1 MSHRIDLDKTLGKA
15 QGIYEAL
22 AKDETVS
29 ERLVNILGLAPLV
42 RSEMEEA
49 DNLDSSDNSR
59 HSTSKPVP
67 IQARKHSGNSNSS
80 LRERHRTES
89 SNASSSLNNS
99 SSVEVLSEIDDEQKF
114 ENSLSNGF
122 Y

>member
-1 MSHRIDLDKTLGKA
+1 MTVLTTPDTPLLNLFLSRPENTVGTATAGESKTL
-15 QGIYEAL
+15 II
-22 AKDETVS
+22 
-29 ERLVNILGLAPLV
+29 NISQSLL
-42 RSEMEEA
+42 
-49 DNLDSSDNSR
+49 
-59 HSTSKPVP
+59 
-67 IQARKHSGNSNSS
+67 SS

>member
-1 MSHRIDLDKTLGKA
+1 MTVRTTPDIPLLNQFPSRPGNTVGIATAGESKTFK
-15 QGIYEAL
+15 I
-22 AKDETVS
+22 
-29 ERLVNILGLAPLV
+29 NIFLSVL
-42 RSEMEEA
+42 
-49 DNLDSSDNSR
+49 
-59 HSTSKPVP
+59 
-67 IQARKHSGNSNSS
+67 SS